1 MRGLRA
7 LRVRWL
13 LMALGAAL
21 AVTAC
26 GGGDAGP
33 SGPRATFE
41 GLGPLPGYAASEAAA
56 VSPEGMVVVG
66 TSTNA
71 EGVRQA
77 FRWTAA
83 QGAIGLGFMPGGTF
97 SMATAVAGNGEVVIG
112 VGDVSNIVPAR
123 SAAVFRWTPDAGLQR
138 LETLPGASLCSAG
151 GVSRDGRVVVGTC
164 LQINDTAF
172 RWTPDTGAVAL
183 DRFGTGSNLQSSAT
197 AVSLDG
203 AVTVGAGHPALTGAV
218 AWPTAGVPIVLGK
231 LPGDVEAIATAAS
244 RDGTVVVGSSLDS
257 ASHSRGFRWTAA
269 SGMLGLVSSDADFR
283 GNVVTSASGD
293 GDVIVG
299 WGSAGAEDV
308 ALIWDKEHGLRE
320 LTAVLSADY
329 RTEIPGWKLT
339 RATGVSEDGR
349 TIVGSGINPQGAT
362 QAWIVRLPGT

>member
-1 MRGLRA
+1 M
-7 LRVRWL
+7 
-13 LMALGAAL
+13 
-21 AVTAC
+21 
-26 GGGDAGP
+26 
-33 SGPRATFE
+33 
-41 GLGPLPGYAASEAAA
+41 
-56 VSPEGMVVVG
+56 
-66 TSTNA
+66 
-71 EGVRQA
+71 
-77 FRWTAA
+77 
-83 QGAIGLGFMPGGTF
+83 
-97 SMATAVAGNGEVVIG
+97 
-112 VGDVSNIVPAR
+112 
-123 SAAVFRWTPDAGLQR
+123 
-138 LETLPGASLCSAG
+138 
-151 GVSRDGRVVVGTC
+151 GTC

-257 ASHSRGFRWTAA
+257 ASHSSGFRWTAA
-269 SGMLGLVSSDADFR
+269 SGMLGLVSSDADAR
-283 GNVVTSASGD
+283 RLGGGGN
-293 GDVIVG
+293 
-299 WGSAGAEDV
+299 AGAEDV

-339 RATGVSEDGR
+339 RATGISEDGR
-349 TIVGSGINPQGAT
+349 TIVGYGTNPQGVT
-362 QAWIVRLPGT
+362 QAWIVQLPGA